1 MKTIWPFPISLILV
15 LLFSPAAFSQ
25 KPYSAY
31 SIPGTSPNSQ
41 IAINNNGEVV
51 VNTASTTSD
60 QVSTWTRLAG
70 SKTIT
75 PFAVTST
82 GNAINLSGEIAGV
95 GTPNGSSSS
104 KAFAWTPS
112 GALWLGSLGGNFSA
126 ASAINDSAE
135 IVGQSYTSSYLQH
148 AFLWTPSAG
157 MRDITPNL
165 TSTGGATA
173 TGINSSN
180 EVVGYYFPNGSNSTV
195 GFTWTAVG
203 NLANFGP
210 GGTLAFAISN
220 AGTVVG
226 RSPDAAGYSHAF
238 SWTAATGITDLGT
251 LGGDASSAVSIN
263 IKGWVVGTS
272 IANTTSGLITHGFL
286 WTSSAGMRD
295 LSNLSTLGAA
305 QRPYAMQINDYG
317 VIAVSTNVGGYV
329 LVPKMS
335 TTVTS
340 SLNPSVVGQAVTF
353 TATISSIAGPPPDG
367 EVLQF
372 VVSGKTMGSV
382 AMKGG
387 VAKFTTSAIPAGS
400 HVVAAK
406 YSGDANYYPAKF
418 TTITQQ
424 VNP

>member
-1 MKTIWPFPISLILV
+1 MKTSWPSPISLIFL
-15 LLFSPAAFSQ
+15 LLFTSAAFSQ
-25 KPYSAY
+25 KPYSVY
-31 SIPGTSPNSQ
+31 SIPGISPNSQ

-51 VNTASTTSD
+51 VNTASTTSN
-60 QVSTWTRLAG
+60 QVSAWTRLAG
-70 SKTIT
+70 PKAIAS
-75 PFAVTST
+75 FAVNSI

-95 GTPNGSSSS
+95 GTPSGSSSS
-104 KAFAWTPS
+104 QAFVWTPS
-112 GALWLGSLGGNFSA
+112 GAVWLGSLGGKYGA
-126 ASAINDSAE
+126 ANAINDAAAV
-135 IVGQSYTSSYLQH
+135 VGQSYTSSYLQH

-165 TSTGGATA
+165 TSSGGATA

-195 GFTWTAVG
+195 GFTWTATG

-210 GGTLAFAISN
+210 AGTLAFAINN

-238 SWTAATGITDLGT
+238 SFTSATGIKDLGT
-251 LGGDASSAVSIN
+251 LGGDASSALSIN
-263 IKGWVVGTS
+263 NEGSIVGTS
-272 IANTTSGLITHGFL
+272 IANTTSGLITHGFM

-295 LSNLSTLGAA
+295 LSNLSTLGVA
-305 QRPYAMQINDYG
+305 QRPYALQINDYG

-340 SLNPSVVGQAVTF
+340 SANPSVVGQAVTF

-367 EVLQF
+367 ELLQF
-372 VVSGKTMGSV
+372 VVGGKTMGSV

-387 VAKFTTSAIPAGS
+387 VAKFTTSAIAEGS
-400 HVVAAK
+400 RVVAAK